1 MRRSPAPARHRKSR
15 ALPLGFYTQEL
26 PCHRVDLGEI
36 CRDLLIAAALTGD
49 RMEAAVRERLGR
61 ACAAKMDC
69 RGKLPLLLRAGRR
82 LSRAR
87 ENRRDFLVQ
96 KYCRKLDCTARWDP
110 RIEPDQRAAVL
121 EDDMIAD
128 AIVSR
133 LGEGCVGHLKHA
145 DAARGRL
152 VDREGVPGQPP
163 PPIGARDRI
172 AGGLDLR
179 QRGEQLG

>member
-1 MRRSPAPARHRKSR
+1 MHIFDFRATCEGRLSTHGGRLTGVVLRFASGWFAPFRAQFEPSAQSRGADQMRRSPAPARHRKSR
-15 ALPLGFYTQEL
+15 PLPLRFYTQEL

-61 ACAAKMDC
+61 ACAANVDC

-96 KYCRKLDCTARWDP
+96 KYCRKLDCTARWDRESS
-110 RIEPDQRAAVL
+110 RINEQPS
-121 EDDMIAD
+121 
-128 AIVSR
+128 SR
-133 LGEGCVGHLKHA
+133 T
-145 DAARGRL
+145 
-152 VDREGVPGQPP
+152 
-163 PPIGARDRI
+163 I
-172 AGGLDLR
+172 
-179 QRGEQLG
+179 